1 MKWRSTNPPNSSQ
14 FWSTCCYEFFFFQ
27 DFPEEI
33 QHIYIYVYNIIQHII
48 TSSLIRFPRSAWIS
62 QTKIGRQIMFERIQA
77 MDQKRL
83 MFDEFSDM
91 FNERVSMAR
100 ISWIIYYI
108 YYINNIY
115 KYVYIYMYWTEGQE
129 KRKWL
134 QHNSNCSQDCPVDV
148 FFVGTELDSR
158 WSLRNNPGVRQLAA
172 VLAVNSIELFFRPPP
187 AVENKAVAPADGKRG
202 HFLDDHFC
210 SDGKC
215 IRIPCDFDAPK
226 FTSF

>member
-115 KYVYIYMYWTEGQE
+115 IYINMYIYI
-129 KRKWL
+129 
-134 QHNSNCSQDCPVDV
+134 C
-148 FFVGTELDSR
+148 
-158 WSLRNNPGVRQLAA
+158 
-172 VLAVNSIELFFRPPP
+172 IELKVKRSGSDFNIIRTVHRTVLLMFFSSEQNWT
-187 AVENKAVAPADGKRG
+187 V
-202 HFLDDHFC
+202 DDRWETTQVYG
-210 SDGKC
+210 S
-215 IRIPCDFDAPK
+215 
-226 FTSF
+226 